1 MYAVA
6 IIILQKEKCTFW
18 TIEILYWELLSIFYF
33 ALCSFEEEMFFSFYY
48 SLSLPLVLHL
58 SANPSYQKNKKSHKV
73 IIVAI
78 VWDYDFEEILIYA
91 VASFQ
96 KTLNT
101 YNGKGQ
107 QWRAHFMLYANVN
120 LFIVIR
126 LFVYKSF
133 QCAI

>member
-1 MYAVA
+1 MELMYAVA
-6 IIILQKEKCTFW
+6 IIILQKNALSEQLKYYIGSYWVFFILHYVRSKKKC
-18 TIEILYWELLSIFYF
+18 
-33 ALCSFEEEMFFSFYY
+33 FFSFYY
-48 SLSLPLVLHL
+48 SLSLVLHL